1 MIAPEMSINEA
12 IRIRELHS
20 YKLLDTLPEESYDEI
35 TALAAFITGKPISLI
50 TLVDENRQFFKSRRG
65 INLIET
71 PREYSFCA
79 HAINKP
85 EELMT
90 VPNAED
96 DERFKDNPYVINEPN
111 IKFYAGMPLVT
122 DSGFALGTLCVL
134 DHQPGTISEDQKRA
148 LRHLSNQVMRLMEAN
163 LKRIELE
170 EKQKVIEL
178 RNEEIAQII
187 YAVSHDLN
195 APLGTIKLVLN
206 ELMDNNCIKNDDE
219 AVEYIT
225 LSNSVINRAHTLIHE
240 LLEFSRLH
248 RKDMSKQHVLV
259 HDLFKSVLENL
270 KQTLQEKNASIELD
284 LPEATVFCHVSSC
297 IRLFQN
303 LIHNSVKFTPPERM
317 PQIQVTYKDN
327 YESWSVIIKDN
338 GTGIA
343 ADKLKY
349 LFIPFKRFHNMND
362 YPGTGLGMAS
372 AKKIAELH
380 GGSISA
386 SSIEGT
392 GTTIKVTIPKV

>member
-1 MIAPEMSINEA
+1 MIAPKNPINEEV
-12 IRIRELHS
+12 RVRELHS
-20 YKLLDTLPEESYDEI
+20 FKLLDTLPEQSYDEI

-50 TLVDENRQFFKSRRG
+50 TLIDEDRQFFKSRHG
-65 INLIET
+65 VVVTET

-79 HAINKP
+79 HAINSP
-85 EELMT
+85 DELMT
-90 VPNAED
+90 VPNTEE
-96 DERFKDNPYVINEPN
+96 DERFKDNPLVINEPH

-134 DHQPGTISEDQKRA
+134 DNQPGTISEDQIKA
-148 LRHLSNQVMRLMEAN
+148 LKFLSNQVMRLMESN
-163 LKRIELE
+163 LRRIELE
-170 EKQKVIEL
+170 EKQKIIEL

-206 ELMDNNCIKNDDE
+206 ELMENECVKNDDE

-225 LSNSVINRAHTLIHE
+225 LSNSVINRAHTLIQE

-248 RKDMSKQHVLV
+248 RRDMTKQHISIR
-259 HDLFKSVLENL
+259 DLFKSVLENL
-270 KQTLQEKNASIELD
+270 KQSIMDKQATVELV
-284 LPEATVFCHVSSC
+284 LPDTTVFCHVSSC

-303 LIHNSVKFTPPERM
+303 LIHNSIKFTSPDKNPY
-317 PQIQVTYKDN
+317 IQVF
-327 YESWSVIIKDN
+327 YEESNIEWSIQIKDN
-338 GTGIA
+338 GTGIS
-343 ADKLKY
+343 ADKLSY
-349 LFIPFKRFHNMND
+349 LFIPFKRFHDTNE

-380 GGSISA
+380 QGSISA
-386 SSIEGT
+386 SSEEGV
-392 GTTIKVTIPKV
+392 GTTITVTIPKL